1 MRPNPIKRVRTNH
14 NMTQRSLA
22 EQAGISPTAVLRY
35 EQGLYEKLSDKI
47 NNVLKELDDTQ
58 MSKMLPELYVLWRED
73 VQLHAKPYF
82 IPLPNL
88 AVNLNE
94 HPFTTFRR
102 TVTTRAVGKDS
113 RISFCIL
120 LAIHPSV
127 VLDYEA
133 GKQEHMPNL
142 IKEALL
148 VAGVPAEYIHSLDQL
163 GGVYYDRR
171 VNSSGR

>member
-1 MRPNPIKRVRTNH
+1 MENPIRAARRSLNL
-14 NMTQRSLA
+14 TQRSLA

-35 EQGLYEKLSDKI
+35 EQGLYEEISDKI
-47 NNVLKELDDTQ
+47 YRTLLEYEPLDVSIVDLPAYYRAWRTHHQ
-58 MSKMLPELYVLWRED
+58 YEASK
-73 VQLHAKPYF
+73 YF
-82 IPLPNL
+82 NPLPAL
-88 AVNLNE
+88 AVLSDE
-94 HPFTTFRR
+94 HPFVTFRR
-102 TVTTRAVGKDS
+102 SITTRAVGKDS

-142 IKEALL
+142 IQQALAN
-148 VAGVPAEYIHSLDQL
+148 AGVSARYINSLDQL

-171 VNSSGR
+171 VTSSGR

>member
-1 MRPNPIKRVRTNH
+1 MENPIRSLRRSFNL
-14 NMTQRSLA
+14 TQRSLA

-35 EQGLYEKLSDKI
+35 EQGLYEEVSGKIVTALAEHDPIEAARIPSKYRSWRNAHQVAAHKFFEPLPALAVLSD
-47 NNVLKELDDTQ
+47 
-58 MSKMLPELYVLWRED
+58 
-73 VQLHAKPYF
+73 
-82 IPLPNL
+82 
-88 AVNLNE
+88 E
-94 HPFTTFRR
+94 HPFVTFRR
-102 TVTTRAVGKDS
+102 SITTRAVGKDS

-142 IKEALL
+142 IQQALIN
-148 VAGVPAEYIHSLDQL
+148 AGVTSMYVNSLDQL

-171 VNSSGR
+171 ITSSGR

>member
-1 MRPNPIKRVRTNH
+1 MNPIKELRRKH
-14 NMTQRSLA
+14 NLTQRSLA

-35 EQGLYEKLSDKI
+35 EQGLYEHVSMKIVNALSEYDELEGV
-47 NNVLKELDDTQ
+47 VLPGRYD
-58 MSKMLPELYVLWRED
+58 LWRFKTQRD
-73 VQLHAKPYF
+73 AAKF
-82 IPLPNL
+82 FTPLPSL
-88 AVNLNE
+88 AVNLTE

-102 TVTTRAVGKDS
+102 TITTRAVGKDS

-142 IKEALL
+142 IRNALFN
-148 VAGVPAEYIHSLDQL
+148 AGLTLQYIDSLSQL

-171 VNSSGR
+171 NTSSGR